1 MDWLTPETT
10 LPISGKAASER
21 VPLKTATG
29 HATLPT
35 DSFSKQ
41 QPASLGL
48 GDGDAGAL
56 TLNTGRV
63 HWLIAEQASD
73 AALLSQQ
80 VIKGLGR
87 DHLAVLIS
95 TDTKHQHLVDSLPV
109 DAGPRELLLLTLAA
123 NHVSAF
129 LKRTESEL
137 ERAVDVRGQHIIL
150 VLPTQ
155 AWNLFGKQA
164 LAAWI
169 ERIGIWLRKRH
180 ATMVIISDGISDDL
194 SDHLCHLPYSLAGL
208 ALLSRTAS
216 GPQLFLHF
224 WHASEGVLS
233 GRKFP
238 LEYRPCGFKV
248 AETADAGQ
256 SAEYSDQG
264 RVHAERSVLEGALH
278 LSPQWRL
285 FDSNA
290 ELLEHALTARAASVL
305 FAISRN
311 EQLDELAHLL
321 NQLRRTCGNQLKLI
335 VREIAPCLRYRD
347 EQLLISGGA
356 TLVVPFGTP
365 LTRFLT
371 LVESA
376 QGHVWHR
383 QLKEIEANLDELKP
397 LALCGQ
403 QSPAR
408 FAEAIRKMWT
418 GSVAGDISHQLIR
431 LQPVPGLS
439 LEQVLSQTRLRRN
452 GDIACIVE
460 GGLYL
465 FLFAC
470 RPESLDD
477 ALSNIFGVKWQEL
490 FLGLESLSELDFLSG
505 PGFQNDASPADST
518 RSSTASSTPKQLF
531 KPRPLSLSL
540 EART

>member
-1 MDWLTPETT
+1 M
-10 LPISGKAASER
+10 PISGKAASER

-48 GDGDAGAL
+48 GDGDARAL

-63 HWLIAEQASD
+63 HWVIAEQASD

-80 VIKGLGR
+80 IIEGLGR
-87 DHLAVLIS
+87 GHLAALVS
-95 TDTKHQHLVDSLPV
+95 ADTKHKRLVDSLSA
-109 DAGPRELLLLTLAA
+109 DAGPRELLFLTLAA
-123 NHVSAF
+123 NHASAF
-129 LKRTESEL
+129 LRRAESEL
-137 ERAVDVRGQHIIL
+137 ERAVDVRNRHILL

-155 AWNLFGKQA
+155 AWKLFGKQA
-164 LAAWI
+164 LASWL
-169 ERIGIWLRKRH
+169 ERIDAWLLRRH
-180 ATMVIISDGISDDL
+180 ATLVIISDGICDDL
-194 SDHLCHLPYSLAGL
+194 SEHLRHLPYSLAGL
-208 ALLSRTAS
+208 ALLNRTPS
-216 GPQLFLHF
+216 GPRLFLHF
-224 WHASEGVLS
+224 WHGSEGVLS
-233 GRKFP
+233 GREYS
-238 LEYRPCGFKV
+238 LEYRPGGFKV
-248 AETADAGQ
+248 ASTIDAGHGT
-256 SAEYSDQG
+256 EYSDQG
-264 RVHAERSVLEGALH
+264 RVHAERSVLEGAPH

-290 ELLEHALTARAASVL
+290 ELLKHALTARAASVL

-347 EQLLISGGA
+347 EQLLLSGGA

-376 QGHVWHR
+376 QGHVWQR

-397 LALCGQ
+397 LEICGQ
-403 QSPAR
+403 QSPAG
-408 FAEAIRKMWT
+408 FAGAIRKMWT

-490 FLGLESLSELDFLSG
+490 FLGLESLSELDFLAA
-505 PGFQNDASPADST
+505 PGFQNDASPAGSA
-518 RSSTASSTPKQLF
+518 RSSTSSSTPKQLF

-540 EART
+540 EARA